1 MPTCT
6 EFAVFEVKQTNL
18 ARVLAL
24 SESLFLEIN
33 ADNKNIIIGN
43 GFGISFDQAFG
54 SECFSWNNLLE
65 LCEIEVDSPL
75 CDLLH
80 ECNLDFE
87 LAHKKLN
94 NAIDIFVKYGERE
107 DKIRFYQQ
115 QVDLLRE
122 QLIVAVSASHPNS
135 FANANLERDAKIES
149 GRRFLRQFDEIYSLN
164 YDLLLYWLRCY
175 KQSYIGSDSFCNS
188 TEHEDLV
195 FRPDDSSNFLFPHGA
210 LFLNRNGI
218 SATKVRSSQYDP
230 ILAVVERNID
240 NGVFPITVSEGTG
253 KQKREVIRGNK
264 YLSYCYDRLQKVEGS
279 VFTFGCSF
287 MGGKDEHI
295 IQQLLRSPAE
305 KIVIGEYAPDRA
317 RVIQLL
323 NEFEQVQ
330 KKQGS
335 RRQVPVFIADTSDTG
350 VWQT

>member
-1 MPTCT
+1 MFEPRILNFET
-6 EFAVFEVKQTNL
+6 ELHK
-18 ARVLAL
+18 
-24 SESLFLEIN
+24 
-33 ADNKNIIIGN
+33 ADKKSIIIGN

-54 SECFSWNNLLE
+54 SKCFSWNHLLD
-65 LCEIEVDSPL
+65 LCEIEEGSPL
-75 CDLLH
+75 HVLLQQ
-80 ECNLDFE
+80 CNLDFE
-87 LAHKKLN
+87 LAHQKLN
-94 NAIDIFVKYGERE
+94 NAIDVFVKYGEHE

-115 QVDLLRE
+115 QIELLRE
-122 QLIVAVSASHPNS
+122 QLVVAVSASHPNS
-135 FANANLERDAKIES
+135 FANAIPETDAKIES

-175 KQSYIGSDSFCNS
+175 KQSYIGSDSFRKSN
-188 TEHEDLV
+188 ELEDLV
-195 FRPDDSSNFLFPHGA
+195 FYPDDNSNFLFPHGA

-230 ILAVVERNID
+230 ILAVVKRNID
-240 NGVFPITVSEGTG
+240 NGLFPITVSEGTG
-253 KQKREVIRGNK
+253 KQKREVIRGNN

-287 MGGKDEHI
+287 MNGKDEHI

-317 RVIQLL
+317 RIIQLL

-330 KKQGS
+330 KKQGN

-350 VWQT
+350 VWKT